1 MMITLFTLGTL
12 NSSDL
17 IEAYVE
23 LPPPAKVLVNRFL
36 RAVSLS
42 ISCPASSMLV
52 CVIAETFADGL
63 TIVLIEPTVTFPEV
77 PASFAS
83 TTPETVPSDSMVKSK
98 IV

>member
-1 MMITLFTLGTL
+1 
-12 NSSDL
+12 
-17 IEAYVE
+17 
-23 LPPPAKVLVNRFL
+23 
-36 RAVSLS
+36 
-42 ISCPASSMLV
+42 MLV